1 MNPFIESEKTDRT
14 CLNFRAKE
22 QAKILF
28 MAISAGKKDTFIVVN
43 KTGNAFQYLTGS
55 ISLNSCKF

>member
-28 MAISAGKKDTFIVVN
+28 MAISAGKKDTFIVVEN
-43 KTGNAFQYLTGS
+43 HEKSLFSKKATSL
-55 ISLNSCKF
+55 ISK